1 MYKVFMNDCP
11 IILTDSYVEINNF
24 YNSDF
29 KDYNLLKVLE
39 QLENKVF
46 EGVILFSNDLEK
58 DWQTFQKNFKV
69 VEAAGGKVLNKTNEV
84 LFIERFGKWDLPK
97 GHIEK
102 GESRTKAAIRE
113 VEEECGIDGLSIEN
127 PLETT
132 YHIFKFKDEL
142 RLKVTYWFLMRTSYS
157 GDLTPQTEEG
167 ITDVVF
173 KDENEIKAA
182 LENTYANIKLLFY

>member
-1 MYKVFMNDCP
+1 MNDCP

-69 VEAAGGKVLNKTNEV
+69 VAAAGGKVLNNTNEV